1 MSDDRFDRAIAAI
14 DAANADDPGRI
25 VVRGVERPKELA
37 HAELMTEWVQQLR
50 PDADET
56 LLLAARAHHIRRWTV
71 PRTSYPEG
79 RAGYLKWRRDL
90 HGVHAEAVGRIL
102 ADVGYDTATIA
113 RVQEIVK
120 KRNLAKDADVQVLE
134 DALCLVFIETQF
146 HDLAAKTEPDKMVDI
161 VRKTL
166 VKMSDEGKRH
176 ALAMSLDPADVAI
189 VEQALAVT

>member
-1 MSDDRFDRAIAAI
+1 M
-14 DAANADDPGRI
+14 
-25 VVRGVERPKELA
+25 
-37 HAELMTEWVQQLR
+37 
-50 PDADET
+50 
-56 LLLAARAHHIRRWTV
+56 
-71 PRTSYPEG
+71 
-79 RAGYLKWRRDL
+79 
-90 HGVHAEAVGRIL
+90 GRIL
-102 ADVGYDTATIA
+102 ADVGYDAATIE

-189 VEQALAVT
+189 VEQALT

>member
-1 MSDDRFDRAIAAI
+1 MTEDRFDRAIAAI
-14 DAANADDPGRI
+14 DAANADDPARI

-37 HAELMTEWVQQLR
+37 HSELMTEWVQRLR

-90 HGVHAEAVGRIL
+90 HGVHAEEVGRIL
-102 ADVGYDTATIA
+102 TDVGYDAGTIA

-166 VKMSDEGKRH
+166 VKMSDDGKRH
-176 ALAMSLDPADVAI
+176 ALAMKLDPADVAI
-189 VEQALAVT
+189 VEQALAPT